1 MGERPWPRAEVPVG
15 SARKRVADLV
25 NRAAYGGEA
34 TLLTR
39 RGRPVAAIVPV
50 EVLDRLDGEAS
61 GGE

>member
-1 MGERPWPRAEVPVG
+1 MG
-15 SARKRVADLV
+15 SARERLADLV

-34 TLLTR
+34 ILLTR

-50 EVLDRLDGEAS
+50 EVLDRLGGEAS